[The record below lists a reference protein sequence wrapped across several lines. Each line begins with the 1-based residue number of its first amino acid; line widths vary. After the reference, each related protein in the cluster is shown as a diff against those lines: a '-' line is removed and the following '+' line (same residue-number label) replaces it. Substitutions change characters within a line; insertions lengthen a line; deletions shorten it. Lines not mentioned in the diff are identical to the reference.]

1 MDEDEASSVFMC
13 DTNRVVYVTLRFF
26 LFRVSFAT
34 LKLADRQNEK
44 RKDNES

>member
-1 MDEDEASSVFMC
+1 MR
-13 DTNRVVYVTLRFF
+13 DTNRVAHVTLRFF
-26 LFRVSFAT
+26 LFSESFAT

>member
-1 MDEDEASSVFMC
+1 MR
-13 DTNRVVYVTLRFF
+13 DTNRVTHETLRFF
-26 LFRVSFAT
+26 LFGESFAT